1 MGFMAAVGLPQLLEL
16 IDLIFTVIIVFDE
29 VTGEKVIVLK
39 HAAVL
44 LIYYLVVR
52 ATEVLFVF
60 E

>member
-1 MGFMAAVGLPQLLEL
+1 LLEL

-39 HAAVL
+39 HAVVL
-44 LIYYLVVR
+44 LVYYLVVG